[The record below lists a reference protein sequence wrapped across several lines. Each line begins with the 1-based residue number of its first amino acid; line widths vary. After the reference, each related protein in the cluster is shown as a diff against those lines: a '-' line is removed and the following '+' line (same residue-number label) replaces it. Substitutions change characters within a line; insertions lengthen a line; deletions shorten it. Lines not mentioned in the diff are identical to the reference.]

1 MKKKFTILIADR
13 NRHVRDFLMREM
25 MKEGY
30 DVCVAKNGG
39 EILDWIFHHDSFDLL
54 ILDPDLR
61 DAGEIKIIEMLNER
75 KPSIPVIVHA
85 FLSDYN
91 NHLETFNASAYVEK
105 EGDSIER
112 LKDEVSR
119 LLENFKP
126 PGGNKSEKD
135 IFGQPPGREDRNQ
148 RKGKK

>member
-25 MKEGY
+25 MKEDY

-39 EILDWIFHHDSFDLL
+39 EILDWIFHHDPFDLL

-91 NHLETFNASAYVEK
+91 NHLETFNALAYVEK
-105 EGDSIER
+105 KGDSIER

-119 LLENFKP
+119 LLGNFKQ
-126 PGGNKSEKD
+126 PGINKSD
-135 IFGQPPGREDRNQ
+135 
-148 RKGKK
+148 KGFR